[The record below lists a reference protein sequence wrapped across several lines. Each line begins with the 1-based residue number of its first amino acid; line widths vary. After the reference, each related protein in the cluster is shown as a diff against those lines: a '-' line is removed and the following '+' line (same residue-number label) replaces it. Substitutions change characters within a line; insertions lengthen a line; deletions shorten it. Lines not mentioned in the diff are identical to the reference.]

1 MNTNELILQ
10 LQRVCQFAKGRM
22 DDWRVVI
29 PVYRV
34 GAVGGTPCV
43 NIELV
48 SAGFDWDAGKIFL
61 NTKEELRVIDTD
73 EIKALKDEYKEL
85 GWKYSEISGL
95 KKENEQL
102 RKKVEELQ
110 TQLDNKS

>member
-22 DDWRVVI
+22 DDWKVVI
-29 PVYRV
+29 PVRRI
-34 GAVGGTPCV
+34 GSIGGTPCV
-43 NIELV
+43 DIELV

-85 GWKYSEISGL
+85 GWKYSQISGL
-95 KKENEQL
+95 KRENKKLKE
-102 RKKVEELQ
+102 RIKELE
-110 TQLDNKS
+110 NKYEPSN